1 MRVPWAIWLVGG
13 CCIPGCSLAGYVGR
27 NAVNESA
34 AAAGAARVRH
44 ELRAEAEALWA
55 AWGESIRPAAGLA
68 YVDGFVDGY
77 VDQADNGGPPLP
89 PAAPPPRYR
98 QSATD
103 QTAQGQSAARDYL
116 DGFHRGAQA
125 AVETNRRQSLLVPLA
140 IPVVPPEHSV
150 QVVRPPVR
158 VDSRAP

>member
-1 MRVPWAIWLVGG
+1 LVGG
-13 CCIPGCSLAGYVGR
+13 CCIPGCSLAGYVGQ

-34 AAAGAARVRH
+34 AATGAARVRR
-44 ELRAEAEALWA
+44 ELRTEAEAMWA
-55 AWGESIRPAAGLA
+55 AWVESNGAAGSPGYA
-68 YVDGFVDGY
+68 DGFVDGY

-89 PAAPPPRYR
+89 PAVPPPRYR
-98 QSATD
+98 QSAVD

-116 DGFHRGAQA
+116 AGFQRGAQA

-140 IPVVPPEHSV
+140 IPVVPPENPV

-158 VDSRAP
+158 ENPVLP